1 MKFSSKQH
9 TNRFFLKID
18 VTIPDHSKSNTP
30 ISVFPCNQ
38 VEIRIQLAL
47 LYLADIFSYTFC
59 SKFNI
64 FLGWFIYQSWENLGL
79 AQPQGRPI

>member
-1 MKFSSKQH
+1 MKMKFSSKQH

-38 VEIRIQLAL
+38 VEKDSARFAL
-47 LYLADIFSYTFC
+47 FS
-59 SKFNI
+59 
-64 FLGWFIYQSWENLGL
+64 
-79 AQPQGRPI
+79 

>member
-38 VEIRIQLAL
+38 VEKDSARFAL
-47 LYLADIFSYTFC
+47 FSWY
-59 SKFNI
+59 
-64 FLGWFIYQSWENLGL
+64 FLLHFVQSSTVFWDDLLIKVGKIWVWPNPKG
-79 AQPQGRPI
+79 G